1 MCGSYVAVTLNTQ
14 LIRPLVLVL
23 GFLTPLNC
31 SAAEDQHALRS
42 VHQFV
47 AEYCLDC
54 HAGEEPA
61 GGLDWEAIEI
71 PTSFGEASSLDTLAD
86 RLATWEKTIKR
97 LRARQMPPADADRPD
112 EAAYVAVL
120 GRVEAALD
128 ELAKQQPSPG
138 KTPAIRRLSR
148 TEYKN
153 AIRDLL
159 AVEIDVEALLPADQ
173 ESHGFDNVTVGDLS
187 PTLLNRYITA
197 AQQISRLAVGAR
209 PHGVGGVNFRIRP
222 DQTQLEHVE
231 GLPLGTRGGG
241 LFQHTFAEAGVYEFQ
256 IRLTRDRDEYIEGL
270 HGKHEIDLLID
281 RELIERFAVVAPK
294 AGKQGYQRD
303 DTKSDAHLIT
313 RTYVTAGPHSIGA
326 TFPRRSSSL
335 SEIKRQP
342 FDASFNRH
350 RHPRPVPAIFEVA
363 ITGPLISEQ
372 TPTDRVNVGGD
383 VTTPSRTRLFVARP
397 DDPADRQQSRAAA
410 EKVLQTLM
418 RRAYRR
424 PITDEDLQTPL
435 QFFEQAWSA
444 HGFDAGI
451 EAALAAV
458 LVSPN
463 FLFRVETDPPQATDG
478 EVYRVDDWQLASRLS
493 FFLWSSLP
501 DDELLDAAAAG
512 KLHDAN
518 ELRRQVTRML
528 RDERASSLSA
538 NFADQWLYLRNLESF
553 SPDLRL
559 FPDFDDNL
567 RQAFRRETQLLFEFV
582 LREDRSVLD
591 LLRADF
597 SFLNQRLARHYGIDG
612 VLGSHFRRVPLDE
625 ASRRGGLLR
634 QGSILAVSSY
644 ATRTSPTIRGNW
656 VLENLLGTPAPPPPP
671 NVPAL
676 AEKTTLVSQ
685 SIRERLAA
693 HRENPACAACHDL
706 MDPVGFAMENYD
718 AVGRWRDF
726 DGEQQ
731 VDPSGALPDG
741 TQLDG
746 AADLEQALLAR
757 PELFVGT
764 MVEKLL
770 TYALGRGI
778 EPGDGPAIRKIVRQ
792 AAEEEY
798 RLSALLIGVVESVP
812 FQMRI
817 VQ

>member
-1 MCGSYVAVTLNTQ
+1 M
-14 LIRPLVLVL
+14 
-23 GFLTPLNC
+23 GFLIPIFFSSC
-31 SAAEDQHALRS
+31 SAADDQHALRS
-42 VHQFV
+42 VRQFI
-47 AEYCLDC
+47 AAYCLDC

-71 PTSFGEASSLDTLAD
+71 PNSLGEANSLSALAD
-86 RLATWEKTIKR
+86 RLATWEKTVKR

-112 EAAYVAVL
+112 EAEYVAVL
-120 GRVEAALD
+120 DRVEAALD
-128 ELAKQQPSPG
+128 ELATQQPRPG
-138 KTPAIRRLSR
+138 RTPAIRRLSR

-209 PHGVGGVNFRIRP
+209 PRGVGGVNFRIRP

-241 LFQHTFAEAGVYEFQ
+241 LFHHTFAEAGVYEFQ

-270 HGKHEIDLLID
+270 HGTHEIDLLID
-281 RELIERFAVVAPK
+281 RELIERFTVVAPK

-335 SEIKRQP
+335 LEIKRQP

-350 RHPRPVPAIFEVA
+350 RHPRPAPAIFEVA
-363 ITGPLISEQ
+363 ITGPL
-372 TPTDRVNVGGD
+372 GD
-383 VTTPSRTRLFVARP
+383 EHAVADNAKAADEVITPSRTRLLIACP
-397 DDPADRQQSRAAA
+397 DDPTDREQARNAA
-410 EKVLQTLM
+410 EKILQTLM

-424 PITDEDLQTPL
+424 SVTDEDLRIPL
-435 QFFEQAWSA
+435 QFFEQEWSA

-463 FLFRVETDPPQATDG
+463 FLFRVETDPQQTTPG

-518 ELRRQVTRML
+518 ALRDQVMRML
-528 RDERASSLSA
+528 RDERTSSLA
-538 NFADQWLYLRNLESF
+538 TNFADQWLYLRNLESF

-582 LREDRSVLD
+582 QREDRSVLD

-597 SFLNQRLARHYGIDG
+597 SFLNQRLARHYGVDG
-612 VLGSHFRRVPLDE
+612 VQGSHFRRVRLDD

-634 QGSILAVSSY
+634 QGSILSVSSY

-693 HRENPACAACHDL
+693 HRENPACASCHDL

-718 AVGRWRDF
+718 AVGRWREF
-726 DGEQQ
+726 DSEQQ
-731 VDPSGALPDG
+731 VDSTGSLPDG
-741 TQLDG
+741 TPLAG
-746 AADLEQALLAR
+746 VADLERALLAR

-792 AAEEEY
+792 AAEEDY
-798 RLSALLIGVVESVP
+798 KLSALVIGVVESVP
-812 FQMRI
+812 FQMRMAR
-817 VQ
+817 